1 MEFWV
6 KFSNKTE
13 ERISSVIARIKN
25 YIKND
30 ICNNMKNV
38 KLHVITYYIN
48 ELILLRYSWEKI
60 LLCAGWFEGATS
72 GLVEASRASVNNKTC
87 NHQQNRWSF

>member
-13 ERISSVIARIKN
+13 DRISSVIARIKN
-25 YIKND
+25 YIRND

-38 KLHVITYYIN
+38 KLHVNSLLYTLINFIEIFMRKNITLCR
-48 ELILLRYSWEKI
+48 LI
-60 LLCAGWFEGATS
+60 
-72 GLVEASRASVNNKTC
+72 
-87 NHQQNRWSF
+87 

>member
-1 MEFWV
+1 MEFGV

-25 YIKND
+25 YIRND

-38 KLHVITYYIN
+38 SYMLIAYYI
-48 ELILLRYSWEKI
+48 
-60 LLCAGWFEGATS
+60 
-72 GLVEASRASVNNKTC
+72 
-87 NHQQNRWSF
+87 H

>member
-25 YIKND
+25 YIMND

-38 KLHVITYYIN
+38 KLHVNSLLYTLINFIEIFMRKNITLCR
-48 ELILLRYSWEKI
+48 LIYRS
-60 LLCAGWFEGATS
+60 
-72 GLVEASRASVNNKTC
+72 NKWTG
-87 NHQQNRWSF
+87 